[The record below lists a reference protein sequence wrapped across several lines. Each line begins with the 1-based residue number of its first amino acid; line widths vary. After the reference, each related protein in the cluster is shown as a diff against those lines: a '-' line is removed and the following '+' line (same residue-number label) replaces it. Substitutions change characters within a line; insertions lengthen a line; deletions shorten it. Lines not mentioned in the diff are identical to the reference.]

1 MDTFR
6 KWFNASF
13 TLIVLSLFLCPAVL
27 AKTFQWNDYREPFTQ
42 EFRVATAV
50 DIMVNLPAPLLEE
63 RKELTMIVEHK
74 GLGDDGTGILRGL
87 LSVNKQSF
95 WKTYSFGNGE
105 FTYEPIRLAL
115 KITDLKPG
123 ENKLHFTL
131 HRGGNTISGWFTI
144 TELRFE
150 LPEKK
155 KSLTIVERAPPPS
168 PSDKMQP
175 QSPKTQVKKDASP
188 SANSQRT
195 SRPKAQVKKTTPLS
209 ESGRQTPSG
218 GTRAPSE
225 VSSKTIVP
233 SQFIDFGNFHALVIG
248 NNNYQNIN
256 KLKTAVN
263 DAKAVAN
270 ILKTKYKFK
279 VTLLLNA
286 TREHIFTA
294 FAGMRRELQD
304 TDNFLIYY
312 AGHGIMDKETQ
323 RGYWLPVN
331 AERRNKANWI
341 ANEDITGELKAI
353 KAKHVLVIADSC
365 FSGTLTRGPDIGFS
379 KTGDLEEWV
388 RRMAQRRSRTVLTSG
403 GLEPVQDEG
412 SGGHSVFA
420 NAFLLTLKDNH
431 EIIDMDSLYEKIR
444 RRVVLNA
451 RQTPIYSDIRFAG
464 HDDGD
469 FILVPR

>member
-150 LPEKK
+150 LPEK